1 MIQMNICM
9 ICPEIGNSGGNAFIG
24 GHSNNVVQLS
34 KELSN
39 RGHNVTLITTPHR
52 HSGNQPDTDI
62 LDGIKIVSLPI
73 SSSFSSIK
81 YGLKFAIGASKAIK
95 KINDRE
101 KIDIIHGHSGYTMP
115 ALITGFSSKI
125 AKVPSVHTI
134 YSPIEPL
141 ANNFNFCRMFSNNT
155 LSKIFLDFNRIII
168 TLSKNIETSL
178 VNAGIVYEKIKIVPP
193 GINTE
198 VFNPLVTH
206 EDIRKKYGINSNQ
219 PVLSYVGSLTRIKG
233 ISVLIDA
240 LGIVVKTNPN
250 VRLFMILN
258 MPVEMYLEPNNVDM
272 DMELIFKIKQKIK
285 DKNLENVIIP
295 VGIINNIAQYLAASD
310 TFVLPFLN
318 TVGVADYPLS
328 MLEAMAVGTPVIATN
343 IGGIPELIKN
353 NQTGLLVEPNNV
365 QELANSIIYSIKNKE
380 EITDMGRKG
389 RQIIQDKLSIE
400 ATVNST
406 EQIYKEIITKG
417 V

>member
-1 MIQMNICM
+1 MNICM

-34 KELSN
+34 KELCN

-81 YGLKFAIGASKAIK
+81 YGLKFAIGASKTIK
-95 KINDRE
+95 KINNRE
-101 KIDIIHGHSGYTMP
+101 QFDIIHGHSGYTMP

-125 AKVPSVHTI
+125 TKVPSVHTI
-134 YSPIEPL
+134 YSPIKPL

-178 VNAGIVYEKIKIVPP
+178 VNAEIACEKIKTVPP
-193 GINTE
+193 GINTK
-198 VFNPLVTH
+198 VFNPFITH

-285 DKNLENVIIP
+285 EKNLENVIIP

-328 MLEAMAVGTPVIATN
+328 MLEAMAVETPVIATN

-380 EITDMGRKG
+380 EIADMGRNG